1 MLTSKNKARDDI
13 NIDSM
18 TDRLKMWREE
28 RGITFM
34 LSRKGYVANIFEE
47 LSEYCR
53 GAEVE
58 DKIDA
63 LADICVF
70 SLNNIDMRVDCIEVE
85 KSCEPFLYRF
95 NNAFTSKYIQE
106 TYANNLNDKLNIACI
121 ELVQI
126 AFSEIENLGFNINLV
141 MNETIKEIES
151 RIGYLDNTISK
162 FVKFEGAYTLEE
174 ALKRYEGKYAS
185 YSDLQTKWILTF
197 HDNTTKDIIKWYKA
211 NYKQCRNA

>member
-1 MLTSKNKARDDI
+1 MLTSKNKVRDDI
-13 NIDSM
+13 DIDSM
-18 TDRLKMWREE
+18 MDRLKIWREE

-53 GAEVE
+53 GGDVE

-70 SLNNIDMRVDCIEVE
+70 SLNNIDMRIDCIVVE

-141 MNETIKEIES
+141 MNETVKEIES
-151 RIGYLDNTISK
+151 RIGYLDNTIGK

-185 YSDLQTKWILTF
+185 YKDLQTKWILTF
-197 HDNTTKDIIKWYKA
+197 HNNTTKDIIKWYKA
-211 NYKQCRNA
+211 DYKQCRNA